1 MVDNINFS
9 VEKQP
14 LLSTELTMNKQL
26 IAEQLKKQKQ
36 EVQKLIQ
43 TIGRNR
49 ILTLDGAIIC
59 KRMRG
64 KTRYYVKRPNDNSP
78 RYLGECDSKLIRNLC
93 TKTYALKLK
102 AAAQKELGQIEGCL
116 KLLESAR
123 DSEGKDKADIDTVY
137 NSLPDGIRQNV
148 SPSMY
153 TDDGYAEK
161 WQSEKYQNR
170 WEGKGFLFETARGEK
185 VRSKS
190 EWMIASMLA
199 EAGVPYRYEELI
211 GLHEEFGVHLYPD
224 FTVLNKR
231 TRKIYYWEHFGKM
244 DDPEYVNNSF
254 LPKINDYYNFE
265 YLPGEKLLMT
275 FESKEHPFDT
285 TQVKRLIETF
295 LV

>member
-1 MVDNINFS
+1 MA
-9 VEKQP
+9 
-14 LLSTELTMNKQL
+14 TELTMNKQL
-26 IAEQLKKQKQ
+26 IAQQLSQQKQ
-36 EVQKLIQ
+36 EVEKLIRA
-43 TIGRNR
+43 IEKNR
-49 ILTLDGAIIC
+49 VLTLDGTIYS
-59 KRMRG
+59 KKVHG
-64 KTRYYVKRPNDNSP
+64 KYRYYVKGSDDKST
-78 RYLGECDSKLIRNLC
+78 RYLRECESKLIRNLC

-102 AAAQKELGQIEGCL
+102 AAAEKELNQLEGCIE
-116 KLLESAR
+116 LLESAK
-123 DSEGKDKADIDTVY
+123 DSEGKDKAEIDTVY
-137 NSLPDGIRQNV
+137 NNLPEGIKQNV
-148 SPSMY
+148 NPSMY